1 MLTSQYKLQIP
12 SVFPYTDRFRTFYRE
27 EMAPPQRAGFSQ
39 SPQKPRLFME
49 RGQALGFTDRLEVD
63 RDWQPFDQEEFYRAH
78 SREYV
83 DAFFAGRRP
92 LAESNGLNWS
102 QEFADSVRYTNSS
115 LYHAIRAA
123 VLNPRQPTFSPT
135 SGFHHATPTAG
146 AGFCTFSGQVNASLK
161 LYNLSGKVGAYVDLD
176 GHFGNSIEDSRTFCK
191 TLDQVIPREYH
202 INPTGT
208 HREYIADLGE
218 KLQVLLQGLLAK
230 KVHYV
235 VLCHGADSHEW
246 DDLGGQLT
254 TTEWLV
260 AANLVYGMLSI
271 AAEAIGPV
279 PFTLALFGGYRADH
293 YESVLDLHWAS
304 VKLALQTLGGR
315 MSDFWPQVKVPERLA
330 SRKRAS

>member
-12 SVFPYTDRFRTFYRE
+12 SVFPYSDRFRAFYRE
-27 EMAPPQRAGFSQ
+27 EMAPPQRAGYSQ

-49 RGQALGFTDRLEVD
+49 RGAVLGFNDLLELD
-63 RDWQPFDQEEFYRAH
+63 SDWQPFDKEEFYRAH
-78 SREYV
+78 KREYV

-102 QEFADSVRYTNSS
+102 AEFAESVRFTNSS
-115 LYHAIRAA
+115 LYHAICAA
-123 VLNPRQPTFSPT
+123 VLKPLQPTFSPT
-135 SGFHHATPTAG
+135 SGFHHARPDG
-146 AGFCTFSGQVNASLK
+146 GSGFCTFSGQVIASLK
-161 LYNLSGKVGAYVDLD
+161 LYNLSGKVGAYIDLD
-176 GHFGNSIEDSRTFCK
+176 GHFGNSIEDSRTYCK
-191 TLDQVIPREYH
+191 TLDQAVPREYH

-218 KLQVLLQGLLAK
+218 KLQVLLRGLLSK
-230 KVHYV
+230 QVHYV

-260 AANLVYGMLSI
+260 AANIVYGMLSI

-279 PFTLALFGGYRADH
+279 PFTLALYGGYRSDD
-293 YESVLDLHWAS
+293 YNSVLDLHWAGIH
-304 VKLALQTLGGR
+304 LALQTLAGR
-315 MSDFWPQVKVPERLA
+315 MSDYWPHVREPVRL
-330 SRKRAS
+330 KRAV